1 MRDAAFLER
10 HPCFAGLAGGSTEE
24 AARPRYGRIH
34 LPVSPECNIGCLYCA
49 RGVRPDAGPGSE
61 IPGLASRVLSPDEAI
76 GVLEKALE
84 LCPEISVAGVAG
96 PGDSLVSDRAIETL
110 ERAKARFPGILAC
123 ISTNGLLLKL
133 KARRLAGIP
142 VDSITVTV
150 NSLRPS
156 TVERIVGHVILDGKA
171 LRGRAAAEALV
182 KAQVEGIAE
191 AAARTRA
198 VIKINTVL
206 IPGINDGEISEIARR
221 TASLGASVIN
231 IIPLIP
237 QAGMADRRAPD
248 CAEVE
253 AARREASDYLDVFRH
268 CRHCRADAAG
278 LMGRGGDI
286 SRHLYGEAGI
296 PREVSAE
303 AFSHG

>member
-1 MRDAAFLER
+1 MRNAAFLER
-10 HPCFAGLAGGSTEE
+10 HPCFSGLLGGSIGEE
-24 AARPRYGRIH
+24 RVKYGRIH

-49 RGVRPDAGPGSE
+49 RGVKPDTGPDSE
-61 IPGLASRVLSPDEAI
+61 VPGLASRLLSPDEAI
-76 GVLEKALE
+76 GVLEKAVA
-84 LCPEISVAGVAG
+84 LCPEISVVGVAG

-110 ERAKARFPGILAC
+110 EKAKARFPGLLAC
-123 ISTNGLLLKL
+123 LSTNGLLLEE
-133 KARRLAGIP
+133 KAARLAEIP

-156 TVERIVGHVILDGKA
+156 TLESIVGRVVADGVL
-171 LRGRAAAEALV
+171 LRGREAAKKLIE
-182 KAQVEGIAE
+182 AQVAGIAE

-206 IPGINDGEISEIARR
+206 IPGLNDDEIAEIARR

-237 QAGMADRRAPD
+237 QAGMSDRRAPD
-248 CAEVE
+248 CSEIE
-253 AARREASDYLDVFRH
+253 AARLQASGYLEVFRH

-286 SRHLYGEAGI
+286 SRLLYGGSGT
-296 PREVSAE
+296 PREVPAE

>member
-10 HPCFAGLAGGSTEE
+10 HPCFAGLAGGSAEE

-34 LPVSPECNIGCLYCA
+34 LPVSPECNSGCLYCA
-49 RGVRPDAGPGSE
+49 RGVGPNAGPAGE

-123 ISTNGLLLKL
+123 ISTNGLLLQR
-133 KARRLAGIP
+133 KAERLAGIP
-142 VDSITVTV
+142 IDSITVTV

-156 TVERIVGHVILDGKA
+156 TVERIVGYVIHDGVL

-182 KAQVEGIAE
+182 KAQVEGFAE
-191 AAARTRA
+191 ASARTRA
-198 VIKINTVL
+198 IIKINTVL
-206 IPGINDGEISEIARR
+206 IPGINDGEIAEIARR

-253 AARREASDYLDVFRH
+253 AARREASDYLEVFRH

-278 LMGRGGDI
+278 LLGKGEDI
-286 SRHLYGEAGI
+286 SRLLYGEASM
-296 PREVSAE
+296 PREVQAE